1 MLTLRLI
8 ATGLTV
14 AGASKITER
23 QESDSNED
31 PYESVC
37 QPTNS
42 TGYPDFNAPCNSW
55 SRTQKLCVYGEQV
68 RASLDGPG
76 LHDYDMV
83 DDSMKQHSFEYQRD
97 CICQSQQF
105 DQMRGCMACNDAL
118 SGMSGSV
125 IAPNAIESFSREY
138 CAVSATPTR
147 GYIAAINSVLA
158 QAAEE
163 IDYSTTSLRSS
174 QTVETKTDVSLYW
187 TPSATGV
194 SAWDVGL
201 PTGAS
206 ATFSSLHTSGGQIVA
221 TAAAR
226 EDDSETDT
234 KASATDAVQTNTEVN
249 TAESASTTSEGVAA
263 QTGVVAPCVAAAF
276 MGAVAMV
283 AVL

>member
-1 MLTLRLI
+1 MLTLRVI

-14 AGASKITER
+14 AAASQIIER
-23 QESDSNED
+23 QQSDSNED
-31 PYESVC
+31 PFEDIC
-37 QPTNS
+37 EPRNS

-68 RASLDGPG
+68 RGSLDGPG
-76 LHDYDMV
+76 LHNYDMV
-83 DDSMKQHSFEYQRD
+83 DDSMKQHSFGYQRD

-118 SGMSGSV
+118 SGVSGSI
-125 IAPNAIESFSREY
+125 IAPDAIESFSSEY

-163 IDYSTTSLRSS
+163 IDYSTISLRSS
-174 QTVETKTDVSLYW
+174 QPVETKTDVSLYW

-206 ATFSSLHTSGGQIVA
+206 ATYSSLHTSGGHIIA

-226 EDDSETDT
+226 EDDPDT
-234 KASATDAVQTNTEVN
+234 NTNTPATDAAQTNTDVN
-249 TAESASTTSEGVAA
+249 TAESASTTSEGGAA
-263 QTGVVAPCVAAAF
+263 QTGMVAPRVAAGF
-276 MGAVAMV
+276 MGAVAMA